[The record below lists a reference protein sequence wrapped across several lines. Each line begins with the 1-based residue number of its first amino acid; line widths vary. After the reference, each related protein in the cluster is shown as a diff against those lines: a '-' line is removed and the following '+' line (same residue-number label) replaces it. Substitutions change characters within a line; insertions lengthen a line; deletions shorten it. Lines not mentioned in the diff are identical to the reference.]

1 MTQTAYVGLG
11 ANLGP
16 AKATLR
22 AAAQS
27 LAGLP
32 QVTRARGSKLYVSAP
47 LQASGPE
54 FVNAVMAFETTLSP
68 EALLTKLQAIE
79 QAHGRE
85 RPFPNAPR
93 TLDLDLLLH
102 GDHARQTETLQ
113 LPHPR
118 LHQRAFVL
126 LPLLQLAPDLTAPG
140 LGLLKP
146 YLALVQDQVIR
157 TLDEQLLG

>member
-1 MTQTAYVGLG
+1 MTQTVFIGLG
-11 ANLGP
+11 ANLGQ

-27 LAGLP
+27 LATMSDVM
-32 QVTRARGSKLYVSAP
+32 QARGSKLYASAP
-47 LQASGPE
+47 LQATGPE
-54 FVNAVMAFETTLSP
+54 FVNAVMSVETSLSP
-68 EALLTKLQAIE
+68 EQVLFRLQSIE
-79 QAHGRE
+79 LAHGRE

-102 GDHARQTETLQ
+102 GDHICQTATLQ

-126 LPLLQLAPDLTAPG
+126 LPLLELAPELSAPG
-140 LGLLKP
+140 LGR
-146 YLALVQDQVIR
+146 LASHLVLVQNQAIR
-157 TLDEQLLG
+157 RLDEELLA